1 MSPSK
6 GNLNLY
12 LRFVKITYWED
23 TFGICD
29 LAGNVEEFVSN
40 PYFVYPNGKLILD
53 DLYKIRNSPYPMTR
67 GGSFTR
73 SCDLARSKRRHGF
86 FEGEIYVIG
95 FRLAK
100 DGV

>member
-1 MSPSK
+1 
-6 GNLNLY
+6 
-12 LRFVKITYWED
+12 
-23 TFGICD
+23 
-29 LAGNVEEFVSN
+29 
-40 PYFVYPNGKLILD
+40 
-53 DLYKIRNSPYPMTR
+53 MTR